1 VSEKQNAL
9 VALKEGGKQAEVRSE
24 GVLEQEEIS
33 VVVRET
39 KESESTVTD
48 QVVVQK
54 SVGSLGSRG
63 SDSVQEGGEVPEE
76 SKLLQLE
83 REESQQKCCAS

>member
-1 VSEKQNAL
+1 MA
-9 VALKEGGKQAEVRSE
+9 GKQAEIKSE

-33 VVVRET
+33 VVVDET

-54 SVGSLGSRG
+54 SVESLGSRG
-63 SDSVQEGGEVPEE
+63 SGSGSAREGVEVPEE

-83 REESQQKCCAS
+83 REES